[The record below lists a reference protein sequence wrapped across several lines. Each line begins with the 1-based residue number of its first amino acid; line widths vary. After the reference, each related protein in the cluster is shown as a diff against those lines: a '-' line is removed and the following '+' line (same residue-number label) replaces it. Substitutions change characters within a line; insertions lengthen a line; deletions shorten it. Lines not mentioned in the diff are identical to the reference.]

1 MNSANLLDTKAMY
14 KNQLRARFGSTYTKK
29 NTHKKTVAFLSTY
42 NEQYKREI
50 KKTIG
55 FIIAYNE
62 SLNT

>member
-1 MNSANLLDTKAMY
+1 MLASAAHIL
-14 KNQLRARFGSTYTKK
+14 KK
-29 NTHKKTVAFLSTY
+29 KQQKKTVAFLSTY